1 MYTILREIYAQC
13 NQMHNLVRT
22 VFSIHP
28 IRTVYRFDSVAL
40 DLELASARFR

>member
-13 NQMHNLVRT
+13 NQMHSQVRT
-22 VFSIHP
+22 VFGIHP
-28 IRTVYRFDSVAL
+28 IRIVYRFESVAL